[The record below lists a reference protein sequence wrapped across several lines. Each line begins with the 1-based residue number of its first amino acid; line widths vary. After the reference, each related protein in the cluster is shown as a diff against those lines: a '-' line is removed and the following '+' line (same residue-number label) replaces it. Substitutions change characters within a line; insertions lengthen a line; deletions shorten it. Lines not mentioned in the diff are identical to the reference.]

1 MAEDRGPL
9 GAPGGKSPAGWAANR
24 PAAPAVAPRTAPS
37 ASVLPRPG
45 RIWSQVLAVAAALGT
60 VPVLE
65 IWWSNTSPGS
75 LAGVG
80 GYLTAAG
87 RVTGLLAAYLLLVL
101 VALMARIPWLEDRVG
116 SDVLARHH
124 RALGEYTVVLALAH
138 TVLIIIG
145 YATQDHVGL
154 VSETTQVVLDFP
166 DVLMATVS
174 LGLLIMVGLV
184 SARAVRK
191 KMAYETWHFIH
202 LYVYL
207 AMALAFSHEFS
218 VGTDFAES
226 RRVRVAWS
234 AVHILVALALI
245 YYRLLVPVLR
255 SLRHDLRVAKV
266 TREGPGVVSIY
277 LAGRHLNRL
286 GAQPGQFFRWRFLTR
301 DRWWQSN
308 PYSLSAAPDGRQL
321 RITVK
326 ALGDS
331 SRSLAR
337 VKPGTRVWIEGP
349 YGAFTARRA
358 EHQRSLLIAGGAGIT
373 PIRALYESLP
383 GVGDD
388 VILLYRAGNA
398 QDLVLY
404 RELEAIARRRGFGLY
419 PLVGPRQVDG
429 HGGRRAGASADPLS
443 HRALAGLVPDL
454 TARDVYLCGPPGLTG
469 FATAQLRRAGVSRS
483 RIHTEAF
490 DL

>member
-1 MAEDRGPL
+1 MPSGPAL
-9 GAPGGKSPAGWAANR
+9 PS
-24 PAAPAVAPRTAPS
+24 AAPQVPPRTTVGTGPGPT
-37 ASVLPRPG
+37 VLPRPG
-45 RIWSQVLAVAAALGT
+45 RVWSQMLAGVIALGT
-60 VPVLE
+60 LPVLE
-65 IWWSNTSPGS
+65 IWWSNTSPGT
-75 LAGVG
+75 LAGGGTG

-101 VALMARIPWLEDRVG
+101 VALMARIPWLEHRVG
-116 SDVLARHH
+116 SDVLSRFH
-124 RALGEYTVVLALAH
+124 RALGEYTVVLASAH
-138 TVLIIIG
+138 AILIILG
-145 YATQDHVGL
+145 YALQDRTNPVT
-154 VSETTQVVLDFP
+154 ETVDVVLDYP

-174 LGLLIMVGLV
+174 LGLLIMVGVV

-207 AMALAFSHEFS
+207 AMALAFSHEFA
-218 VGTDFAES
+218 VGTDFADS

-234 AVHILVALALI
+234 AVHILVAIALI
-245 YYRLLVPVLR
+245 FFRVLVPVRR
-255 SLRHDLRVAKV
+255 SLRHNLRVAKV
-266 TREGPGVVSIY
+266 VAEGPGVVSIY
-277 LAGRHLNRL
+277 LAGRDLRRL
-286 GAQPGQFFRWRFLTR
+286 GAEPGQFFRWRFMTR
-301 DRWWQSN
+301 EQWWQSH
-308 PYSLSAAPDGRQL
+308 PYSLSAAPDRRGL

-358 EHQRSLLIAGGAGIT
+358 ERPRSLLIAGGAGIT
-373 PIRALYESLP
+373 PIRALYETLP
-383 GVGDD
+383 GEGAD
-388 VILLYRAGNA
+388 VILLYRAGRA

-404 RELEAIARRRGFGLY
+404 RELESIARRRGFGLY
-419 PLVGPRQVDG
+419 PLVGARQEAHPG
-429 HGGRRAGASADPLS
+429 SSEAHPEDPLS
-443 HRALAGLVPDL
+443 HHALIRLVPDL
-454 TARDVYLCGPPGLTG
+454 ATRDVYVCGPPGLTRQ
-469 FATAQLRRAGVSRS
+469 ATTQLRRAGVPRA